1 MARLVPEGMATLEWR
16 SERQFCGADYMDAW
30 LDSPEKRIQQL
41 NDLHAAIVS
50 AGGNSPFEGISFGC
64 VSENGGVHG

>member
-1 MARLVPEGMATLEWR
+1 MPEGMAALEWR
-16 SERQFCGADYMDAW
+16 SDSHINAVDYMNAW

-50 AGGNSPFEGISFGC
+50 AGGNSPFEGITF
-64 VSENGGVHG
+64 VPQD